1 MSKHV
6 VAKVEEV
13 PPGASKLVTIGN
25 RQIGIFNLKGEFFA
39 LLNRCPHEAGPLC
52 EGKVVGLIG
61 SDGPGNFQ
69 VLRPGEMVRCPWHG
83 WRYDIRT
90 GQSWCDPDEARVRR
104 YHVSVEPGQSIVQ
117 GPYVA
122 ETFSV
127 SVEEK
132 YIVVDV

>member
-52 EGKVVGLIG
+52 EGKVVGLIA

-122 ETFSV
+122 ETFAV
-127 SVEEK
+127 SVEEN
-132 YIVVDV
+132 YIVVDL